1 MPIQAT
7 KRLYTYDHD
16 FKEFVE
22 DRDSYYPLEIDADM
36 FDYWLGVL
44 PPTGA
49 NREENGESMRMTG
62 MGGQWV
68 RKDGTLQRFSFAFAE
83 GYEYITVFWITGGRP
98 QGEPETDPHYFAQ
111 KTAILNRRG

>member
-1 MPIQAT
+1 MSETQSKPLTYKNDFAEYLT
-7 KRLYTYDHD
+7 RLRAG
-16 FKEFVE
+16 KIV
-22 DRDSYYPLEIDADM
+22 EIDEEM
-36 FDYWLGVL
+36 YFYWLGVL

-83 GYEYITVFWITGGRP
+83 GYEYITVFWLKEGKQPRD
-98 QGEPETDPHYFAQ
+98 QRYFAQ